1 MWNSD
6 LLSPVAA
13 AMKVSSLLL
22 ALFAIAALVAAVGSG
37 HGADGSLAERV
48 EWTLSDG
55 AAEAQVEATDAAA
68 APRASLP
75 GRRLAWTDALRAVR
89 ARTEGPATPPPE
101 A

>member
-6 LLSPVAA
+6 FLSPVARP
-13 AMKVSSLLL
+13 MKAPSLLL
-22 ALFAIAALVAAVGSG
+22 ALFVIAALVAAVGSG
-37 HGADGSLAERV
+37 HGADGPLTERG
-48 EWTLSDG
+48 EWTLSEG
-55 AAEAQVEATDAAA
+55 AAEAQVEASDAAA

-75 GRRLAWTDALRAVR
+75 GRRLAWTDAPRAVR